1 MEDNQAQEEA
11 EKMLQ
16 SFEFEKDRIHC
27 TDASALQT
35 LIPYV
40 KRLLQLFPQVKENT
54 KRALSSDEVRHRVY
68 QFEARRYVERIS
80 QSPLEFNS
88 DASRF
93 TEFLESKQQK
103 ILQLQMVNVDEWT
116 GLIQVHQVLQKNR
129 LCQ

>member
-1 MEDNQAQEEA
+1 M
-11 EKMLQ
+11 
-16 SFEFEKDRIHC
+16 
-27 TDASALQT
+27 
-35 LIPYV
+35 

-54 KRALSSDEVRHRVY
+54 KLALSSDKVRHRVY

-80 QSPLEFNS
+80 QSPLEFNF

-93 TEFLESKQQK
+93 REFLESKQQK

-129 LCQ
+129 FCQ